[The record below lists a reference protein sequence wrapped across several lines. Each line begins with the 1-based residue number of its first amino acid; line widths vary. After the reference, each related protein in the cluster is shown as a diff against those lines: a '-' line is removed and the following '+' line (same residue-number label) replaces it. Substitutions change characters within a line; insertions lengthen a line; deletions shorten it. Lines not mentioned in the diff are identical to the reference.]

1 MKSLVFFDGVREGFT
16 PATRKHIADPG
27 FFGHTL
33 IAQKKDDVLS
43 DKFATRWLTSC
54 FFGDIMTRA
63 LKKAEDNFLKVRM
76 KLCTSKTS
84 YSVSL
89 FV

>member
-16 PATRKHIADPG
+16 PATRKHTADPG

-63 LKKAEDNFLKVRM
+63 LKKG
-76 KLCTSKTS
+76 
-84 YSVSL
+84 
-89 FV
+89 